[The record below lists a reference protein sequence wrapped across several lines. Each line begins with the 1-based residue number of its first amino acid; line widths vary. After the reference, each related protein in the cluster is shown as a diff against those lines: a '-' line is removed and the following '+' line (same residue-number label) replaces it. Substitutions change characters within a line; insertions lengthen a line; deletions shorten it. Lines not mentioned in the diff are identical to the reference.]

1 MIGGPPTEQPDAHS
15 RLRIA
20 LAQLAV
26 QHAGQVRYE
35 QRDQI
40 IKSDEPKELEIQ
52 LNGSWFTHPISS
64 RILTAHPARPAR

>member
-1 MIGGPPTEQPDAHS
+1 MIGGPPTEQPDANS

>member
-1 MIGGPPTEQPDAHS
+1 MIGGPPTEPPDAP
-15 RLRIA
+15 LRQRIV
-20 LAQLAV
+20 LAQLVV
-26 QHAGQVRYE
+26 QHTGQMHYE

-40 IKSDEPKELEIQ
+40 IKSDEPKEFEIQ